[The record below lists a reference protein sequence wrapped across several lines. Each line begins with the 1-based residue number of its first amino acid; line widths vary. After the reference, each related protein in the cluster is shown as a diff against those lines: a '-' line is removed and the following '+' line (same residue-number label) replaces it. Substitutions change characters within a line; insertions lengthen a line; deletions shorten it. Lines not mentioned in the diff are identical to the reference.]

1 MNLLL
6 FSGLELAYEY
16 FRNFVAIRMI
26 TYMTG
31 ADEDCKAFRQIMCI
45 LPALMTF
52 ISFVLGRIHVQSCW
66 ILLITVLFSA
76 CLAGYSSSGGL
87 MLRITAS
94 VLSFFLVTAIS
105 IFLGGVMILFSQDPD
120 GLRYDLAVFYIPGSF
135 ALLHRLLSA
144 AASVLLF
151 FSLRS
156 YYPCLRLL
164 EKGRLLLVLGISGA
178 SYTLLFL
185 LQSLLSADSLLSLQ
199 RAVILL
205 GLLLLLLAALC
216 FLLIAWSAQYRHT
229 ADEQGLWNYTN
240 RLLADNYHR
249 LSSNQK
255 AIAKQVHDFT
265 NHLLTLQEL
274 LSDDTPLAKEYI
286 RSLLDTASEQTA
298 SCQSGSEVIDAIIN
312 CKQAEARALSIQFTY
327 IIHLPVSLSIPSVD
341 LCAVL
346 ANLLDNAIEACQKLP
361 DPKERFIHI
370 SIGYKY
376 NFIFFR
382 VENSVENNP
391 LGTGRTPA
399 TTKKDRSR
407 PHGLGLK
414 NVLDTV
420 RRYSGA
426 LEQECKEHRFS
437 SVAMMQLPAEDVK
450 KMEIA
455 WERNPKEKKN

>member
-1 MNLLL
+1 MDMPL

-16 FRNFVAIRMI
+16 FRNFIAIRMI
-26 TYMTG
+26 TYMTD
-31 ADEDCKAFRQIMCI
+31 ADEDRRALRQII
-45 LPALMTF
+45 YISPALMTF
-52 ISFVLGRIHVQSCW
+52 ISFVLGRIQVQSCW

-87 MLRITAS
+87 MLRVTAS
-94 VLSFFLVTAIS
+94 VLSFFLVAAVS
-105 IFLGGVMILFSQDPD
+105 IFLGGVMILLFRDPA
-120 GLRYDLAVFYIPGSF
+120 GMHYDLTMFHNPGYFS
-135 ALLHRLLSA
+135 LLHRLLSA

-156 YYPCLRLL
+156 YYPYLRVLG
-164 EKGRLLLVLGISGA
+164 KGRLLLVLGISGT
-178 SYTLLFL
+178 SYTILFVLPTLLF
-185 LQSLLSADSLLSLQ
+185 SDSLLFLQ

-216 FLLIAWSAQYRHT
+216 FLLIAWSARYRHT

-240 RLLADNYHR
+240 QLLADNYHR
-249 LSSNQK
+249 LFSNQK
-255 AIAKQVHDFT
+255 TIAKQVHDFT

-286 RSLLDTASEQTA
+286 RSLLDAASEQAA

-327 IIHLPVSLSIPSVD
+327 IIHLPVSLSIPSID

-361 DPKERFIHI
+361 NPKERFIHI

-450 KMEIA
+450 KMDIL
-455 WERNPKEKKN
+455 WKMDPKEQKN

>member
-1 MNLLL
+1 MDRLL

-16 FRNFVAIRMI
+16 FRNFIAIRMI
-26 TYMTG
+26 TYMTS
-31 ADEDCKAFRQIMCI
+31 ADEDRKAFRQIICI

-52 ISFVLGRIHVQSCW
+52 ISYVLGRIQVQSCW

-76 CLAGYSSSGGL
+76 FLAGYSSSGGL
-87 MLRITAS
+87 LLRMTAS
-94 VLSFFLVTAIS
+94 VLSFFLVGAVS
-105 IFLGGVMILFSQDPD
+105 IFLGGVMLLLFQDPV
-120 GLRYDLAVFYIPGSF
+120 GMHYDLTVFHNPGYFSLF
-135 ALLHRLLSA
+135 HRLLSA
-144 AASVLLF
+144 ASFILLF
-151 FSLRS
+151 FCLRND
-156 YYPCLRLL
+156 YPYLRLL
-164 EKGRLLLVLGISGA
+164 EKGRLLLVLGISGT
-178 SYTLLFL
+178 SYTFLFL
-185 LQSLLSADSLLSLQ
+185 LQTLLSSDFLLALQ
-199 RAVILL
+199 KSVIVL
-205 GLLLLLLAALC
+205 GLLLLSLSALC
-216 FLLIAWSAQYRHT
+216 FLLIAWSARYRHT

-240 RLLADNYHR
+240 QLLTNNYRR

-255 AIAKQVHDFT
+255 TIAKQVHDFN

-286 RSLLDTASEQTA
+286 RSLLDAASEQAA

-312 CKQAEARALSIQFTY
+312 CKQAEAQTLFIQFTY
-327 IIHLPVSLSIPSVD
+327 IIHLPPSLSIPSID

-361 DPKERFIHI
+361 DPKDRFIHI

-382 VENSVENNP
+382 VENSVEDNP

-450 KMEIA
+450 RMEMS
-455 WERNPKEKKN
+455 NYFS